1 MTNRLRMI
9 LALALGVA
17 LAGPAA
23 AYDSRSDGAYYDYA
37 KVVRVEPV
45 SRIVRVSE
53 PRRDCWEE
61 PVTRYRRHAR
71 HGGDSYTPSILG
83 GILGGVVGNQFGSGS
98 GRDVMTVAGT
108 VLGASIGRDTQRAG
122 RYHSESY
129 TTTEVRCETRNDYRE
144 VERPDGYRV
153 TYRYRDEVFVRH
165 MDHDPGERVRVRI
178 SVQPVDYDY

>member
-1 MTNRLRMI
+1 
-9 LALALGVA
+9 
-17 LAGPAA
+17 
-23 AYDSRSDGAYYDYA
+23 
-37 KVVRVEPV
+37 
-45 SRIVRVSE
+45 
-53 PRRDCWEE
+53 
-61 PVTRYRRHAR
+61 
-71 HGGDSYTPSILG
+71 
-83 GILGGVVGNQFGSGS
+83 
-98 GRDVMTVAGT
+98 